1 MVYLEV
7 DILISVHQL
16 WRIEPD
22 VSVLN
27 VEDDLT
33 VIYRSDVIPVSSLN
47 GIVNTAPRRINR
59 LSNYRLNA
67 FSYQVHLA

>member
-47 GIVNTAPRRINR
+47 GIVNPVPRRINR

-67 FSYQVHLA
+67 LSYQVHSA